1 MRLAVTLLVATV
13 VAAAASDAASAAPA
27 GDDLLVLTAGSAQL
41 QRAPGRAGEF
51 RLVLRDVSRSVTGF
65 SDRPARVLGRQS
77 LTSFVRGWDSAGFG
91 RVPPNAA
98 LVVDAARSSGEVVVL
113 ELLRP
118 KLGPGRTVTFGAKAL
133 GRRPGGVLQRIAR
146 GAHDPR
152 TDRFGRVSLFIDP
165 TGPPPLPP
173 EAIGLDFVF
182 TAPAG
187 VTQGGSVTITNY
199 PVNPGVDVAATQL
212 AGVSVT
218 GLGVAL
224 AATGAAPYN
233 ATVSMSVEGPNCA
246 TTPIN
251 GFAVVPAGG
260 TGTVSVAQGPPQ
272 PISTGPLTLAI
283 PPC

>member
-1 MRLAVTLLVATV
+1 MAIL
-13 VAAAASDAASAAPA
+13 VAAAASDAASAAPV
-27 GDDLLVLTAGSAQL
+27 GDDLLVLTAGSAQF
-41 QRAPGRAGEF
+41 QRAAGRAGEF
-51 RLVLRDVSRSVTGF
+51 KLVLGDVSRSVTGF

-98 LVVDAARSSGEVVVL
+98 LVVDAERSSGEVVVL

-118 KLGPGRTVTFGAKAL
+118 KLGPGRTITFGAKAL
-133 GRRPGGVLQRIAR
+133 GHRPDGILQRIAR

-165 TGPPPLPP
+165 TGPPPVPP
-173 EAIGLDFVF
+173 NAIALDFVF

-187 VTQGGSVTITNY
+187 VTQGGSVSISNY
-199 PVNPGVDVAATQL
+199 PVNQQVDIQATQL
-212 AGVSVT
+212 AGVSVN
-218 GLGVAL
+218 GLGFAL
-224 AATGAAPYN
+224 EATGTAPYN
-233 ATVSMSVEGPNCA
+233 ATVHMSVEVPNCA

-251 GFAVVPAGG
+251 GFTVVPAGG

-272 PISTGPLTLAI
+272 AISTGPLTLAI
-283 PPC
+283 PQC

>member
-1 MRLAVTLLVATV
+1 VATL

-27 GDDLLVLTAGSAQL
+27 GDDLLVLTAGSAQF

-51 RLVLRDVSRSVTGF
+51 RLVLGDVSRAVTGF

-77 LTSFVRGWDSAGFG
+77 LTSFVRGWDSVGFG

-98 LVVDAARSSGEVVVL
+98 LVVDAERRSEEVVVL

-133 GRRPGGVLQRIAR
+133 GHRPDGILQRIAR

-165 TGPPPLPP
+165 TGPPPVPP
-173 EAIGLDFVF
+173 NAIALDFVF

-187 VTQGGSVTITNY
+187 VGQGGNVSISNY
-199 PVNPGVDVAATQL
+199 LVNQDVDIQATQL
-212 AGVSVT
+212 AGVSVNS
-218 GLGVAL
+218 LGVAL
-224 AATGAAPYN
+224 EATGTAPYN
-233 ATVSMSVEGPNCA
+233 ATVHMSVEVPNCA

-251 GFAVVPAGG
+251 GFTVGPAGG

-272 PISTGPLTLAI
+272 PISTGPLTLAL
-283 PPC
+283 PPG

>member
-1 MRLAVTLLVATV
+1 VATL

-51 RLVLRDVSRSVTGF
+51 SLVLGDVSGSVTGF

-77 LTSFVRGWDSAGFG
+77 LTSFVRGWDSVGFG

-98 LVVDAARSSGEVVVL
+98 LVVDAERSSGEVVVL

-133 GRRPGGVLQRIAR
+133 GRRPGGILQRIAR

-165 TGPPPLPP
+165 TGPPPVPP
-173 EAIGLDFVF
+173 NAIGLEFVF

-187 VTQGGSVTITNY
+187 TTQGGSVSISNY
-199 PVNPGVDVAATQL
+199 PVNQQVDIQATQL
-212 AGVSVT
+212 AGVSVN

-224 AATGAAPYN
+224 QATGSAPYN
-233 ATVSMSVEGPNCA
+233 ATVHMSVEVPNCA

-272 PISTGPLTLAI
+272 PISSGPLALAL
-283 PPC
+283 PQC